1 MGPAVLNGVPLD
13 ELDLK
18 IIERLGADA
27 RVSNRE
33 IAREFGLTEGTIRAR
48 IKRLLAEK
56 VIRVT
61 AVTNSD
67 RLKNPILAY
76 LFIEA
81 DSAMYVDAV
90 ATALAQIP
98 EISFTATML
107 GRSDVL
113 AMTLVEN
120 GEHLTDFLHKTIDKI
135 PGVHR
140 VQYSL
145 GQNFIKHDYR
155 WCALV
160 D

>member
-1 MGPAVLNGVPLD
+1 MSATAIDDLD
-13 ELDLK
+13 MK
-18 IIERLGADA
+18 IIERLGTDA

-56 VIRVT
+56 VIRVA
-61 AVTNSD
+61 AVTNSTQ
-67 RLKNPILAY
+67 LKNPILAY
-76 LFIEA
+76 LFVEA
-81 DSAMYVDAV
+81 DSAAHVDAM
-90 ATALAQIP
+90 AQALAQVP
-98 EISFTATML
+98 EITFTATLL

-120 GEHLTDFLHKTIDKI
+120 GDQLTDLLHKTIDKI